1 MWLILSVRF
10 MLKLELNY
18 HEWSDKMW
26 FITKSR
32 QDNDVTDCTSVIFVV
47 PNYQDWLNNV
57 WCMSKM
63 RQYNDVIDR
72 ISMLY
77 IENKTEILW
86 LIQWGTVYE
95 EDQIG

>member
-1 MWLILSVRF
+1 